1 MKPLRYN
8 TLYTK
13 YVALL
18 EEHSLSLKG
27 DVELLKENARLRNS
41 LEEANSLIRRYKS
54 KYGKLEGG
62 KVDVK
67 NNNKKW

>member
-8 TLYTK
+8 TLWNKYT
-13 YVALL
+13 ALL
-18 EEHSLSLKG
+18 EDYSNSLKG
-27 DVELLKENARLRNS
+27 DVELLKENTRLRDS
-41 LEEANSLIRRYKS
+41 LEEANSLVRRYKS

-67 NNNKKW
+67 NNNKK